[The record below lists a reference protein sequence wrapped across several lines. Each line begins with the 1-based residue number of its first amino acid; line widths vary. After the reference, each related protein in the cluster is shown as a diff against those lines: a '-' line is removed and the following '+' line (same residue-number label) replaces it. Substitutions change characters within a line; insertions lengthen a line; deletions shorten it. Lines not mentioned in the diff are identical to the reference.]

1 LARRVYFTVYLP
13 ESIAV
18 RVEAEA
24 ARRGWSISR
33 LLREAL
39 LVYLGL
45 GGEVSGNA
53 PLGPQP
59 PAGDRGEDDPLL
71 GLAIRPRGGRSG
83 R

>member
-1 LARRVYFTVYLP
+1 MARRTFFTVYVP
-13 ESIAV
+13 ESLAT
-18 RVEAEA
+18 RAEAEA

-39 LVYLGL
+39 LAYLE
-45 GGEVSGNA
+45 GEDPGSA
-53 PLGPQP
+53 PEGPQP